1 MSKFSHAYKE
11 LTYNS
16 VLGQK
21 FFFPPTPK
29 NSLKVDR
36 KEVGE
41 LALTD
46 EPDRKISVFLTT
58 PLIFLIKPFDRI
70 LSAREEKLGG
80 RT

>member
-1 MSKFSHAYKE
+1 M
-11 LTYNS
+11 
-16 VLGQK
+16 GQNFHMPTK
-21 FFFPPTPK
+21 KDLQQCFGPKVFFPPTPK

-36 KEVGE
+36 KEVGG

-70 LSAREEKLGG
+70 LSAPEEKLGG